1 MPHTRKDLKIEGSN
15 LWYLVGLVTSDGNLS
30 KDGRHIDITSE
41 DSNFLNRLVKK
52 LKIPNRVCTKN
63 KGTNK
68 DAYHIQIA
76 NKNFYDF
83 LISIGLMP
91 NKSLIINKVEVP
103 RMYFLDF
110 LRGVVDGDGGIKR
123 WIHHTN
129 RKEHWNLRI
138 ASGSKKFLI
147 WLKNKIEKT
156 IGVKGKLYSQGKNQF
171 RLKYGKMCARV
182 IAQKCYYKGCFGLQ
196 RKVILARE
204 CVGSYRGWNKSKT
217 VIF

>member
-1 MPHTRKDLKIEGSN
+1 MPHKRKDLKIEGSS
-15 LWYLVGLVTSDGNLS
+15 LWYLVSLVTSDGSLS
-30 KDGRHIDITSE
+30 KDRRHIDITSE
-41 DSNFLNRLVKK
+41 NYNFLNRLVKK

-63 KGTNK
+63 KGTSK
-68 DAYHIQIA
+68 EAYHIQIA

-103 RMYFLDF
+103 RVYFLDF
-110 LRGVVDGDGGIKR
+110 LRGVIDGDGGIQR

-129 RKEHWNLRI
+129 RKEQWNLRI

-147 WLKNKIEKT
+147 WLKNKIEKI
-156 IGVKGKLYSQGKNQF
+156 IGAEGKLYSQGKNQF

-196 RKVILARE
+196 RKVILARD
-204 CVGSYRGWNKSKT
+204 CVSSYRGWNKSKT
-217 VIF
+217 VNF